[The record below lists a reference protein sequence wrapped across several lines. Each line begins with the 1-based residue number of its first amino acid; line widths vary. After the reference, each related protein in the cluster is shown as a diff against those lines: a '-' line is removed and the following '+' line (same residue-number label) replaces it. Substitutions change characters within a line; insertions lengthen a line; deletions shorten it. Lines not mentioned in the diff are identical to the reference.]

1 MTRYLFLYEEDGIDR
16 YEFVDANDAV
26 EATVKFYEDH
36 AYSSSQI
43 DFILD
48 NNGNYLYN
56 SEEL

>member
-1 MTRYLFLYEEDGIDR
+1 MTRYLFLYEEDGYDK

-26 EATVKFYEDH
+26 EATVKFYEGH

>member
-1 MTRYLFLYEEDGIDR
+1 MTRYLFLYEEDGYDK
-16 YEFVDANDAV
+16 YEFIDANDAV